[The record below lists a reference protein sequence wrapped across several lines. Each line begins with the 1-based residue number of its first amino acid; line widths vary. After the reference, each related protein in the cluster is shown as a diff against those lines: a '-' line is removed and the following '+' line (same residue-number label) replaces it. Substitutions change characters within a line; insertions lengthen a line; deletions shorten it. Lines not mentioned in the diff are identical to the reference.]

1 MASVNFEKLKTSQ
14 EVKAMLR
21 HCDKEERMTTNHGN
35 KDINKALTSKNEQFD
50 DMSYQDSCNLY
61 DERIR
66 QLDSLEGANKRNDRV
81 TCFGLGI
88 PAPAEISE
96 DDEHD
101 WFGNVY
107 DIISN
112 QYGDDN
118 IIAVYVHYDEKHSY
132 TDAETGLERTSR
144 AHMHV
149 YVIPEINGKLNGKQ
163 FSSKKNM
170 MKLNNRIQKMTQD
183 CYEMDFM
190 DGTKR
195 KSKAEVETLKNK
207 SKQKEIEKLE
217 SDLKARQ
224 EQLDRREKELRYLQQ
239 VAENKREEYL
249 DKIEKLPE
257 KAQKAIKFY
266 DTAMARRATGQS
278 TYERLKY
285 ETQRQKDN
293 QIQK

>member
-21 HCDKEERMTTNHGN
+21 HCDKEERMTTNHSN
-35 KDINKALTSKNEQFD
+35 KEINKTVTSKNEQFE
-50 DMSYQDSCNLY
+50 DMSYKDSCKLY

-66 QLDSLEGANKRNDRV
+66 KLDSFEGANKRSDRV

-88 PAPAEISE
+88 PAPAEISA

-101 WFGNVY
+101 WFDNVY

-118 IIAVYVHYDEKHSY
+118 IIALYVHYDEIHNY

-149 YVIPEINGKLNGKQ
+149 YVIPEINGKLNGKK
-163 FSSKKNM
+163 FSSKQNM
-170 MKLNNRIQKMTQD
+170 MKLNNRIQKMTQE
-183 CYEMDFM
+183 CFGVDFM

-207 SKQKEIEKLE
+207 SKQREMEKLE

-249 DKIEKLPE
+249 DKIEKLPD

-266 DTAMARRATGQS
+266 DTAMARRATAQS
-278 TYERLKY
+278 RYEQLKN
-285 ETQRQKDN
+285 EAQCQK